1 MGATAVIDGAMGL
14 GLYSTLLVVTMAAY
28 VWSCLRARSCFRVS
42 VQTVFHCFLLSFLC
56 VRWVWLALGTF
67 YATDE
72 ESPVTFVLNR
82 LAFCL
87 YFTSFLLV
95 LFYWMETY
103 HRNYI
108 DVDGVGAFLPRLRW
122 VFVVTVVAIYIFQL
136 AILIL
141 FLASGEERDGD
152 PIYDA
157 NIIADACLFLLYAL
171 LFLIYG
177 LRILVER
184 RDQATQLWGDMK
196 EVWKML
202 VTTMIFTACFCCRV
216 VMFLYRPV
224 TGHYLPDT
232 VFIFLAYYV
241 PEVVPSALQVYIVT
255 TSKEKAIRDN
265 QFIEDLYSAD
275 SDEEPSDNSTDLSP
289 TNSDQL
295 PPLLLHQDGLTFP
308 HVGPTEVV
316 SSESTA
322 LLQYSRTRTSIY

>member
-1 MGATAVIDGAMGL
+1 L
-14 GLYSTLLVVTMAAY
+14 
-28 VWSCLRARSCFRVS
+28 
-42 VQTVFHCFLLSFLC
+42 QTS
-56 VRWVWLALGTF
+56 
-67 YATDE
+67 D
-72 ESPVTFVLNR
+72 ESPVTFILNR
-82 LAFCL
+82 FAFCL

-122 VFVVTVVAIYIFQL
+122 VFLVTVVAIYIFQF
-136 AILIL
+136 AILVL

-157 NIIADACLFLLYAL
+157 NIIADACLFLIYAV

-184 RDQATQLWGDMK
+184 RAQATQLWGDMQ

-202 VTTMIFTACFCCRV
+202 GTTMIFTACFCCRV

-224 TGHYLPDT
+224 TGNYLDQT
-232 VFIFLAYYV
+232 LFIFLAYYI
-241 PEVVPSALQVYIVT
+241 PELVPSALQVYIVT

-265 QFIEDLYSAD
+265 QFIEDLYAN
-275 SDEEPSDNSTDLSP
+275 SDEEPSGTDSV
-289 TNSDQL
+289 SE
-295 PPLLLHQDGLTFP
+295 PPNDDDASSLAFP
-308 HVGPTEVV
+308 HVGLTGGL

-322 LLQYSRTRTSIY
+322 LLQYSRTRTSVY

>member
-1 MGATAVIDGAMGL
+1 VVGL
-14 GLYSTLLVVTMAAY
+14 SMYSTLLVITLAAF
-28 VWSCLRARSCFRVS
+28 VWTGFRTGSCFRVS
-42 VQTVFHCFLLSFLC
+42 VQTVFHCFLFSFLC
-56 VRWVWLALGTF
+56 VRWVWLALRTF
-67 YATDE
+67 YQTDD
-72 ESPVTFVLNR
+72 ESPVTFILNR
-82 LAFCL
+82 IAFCL

-122 VFVVTVVAIYIFQL
+122 VFVVTVVAIYIFQM

-157 NIIADACLFLLYAL
+157 NIIADACLFLIYAI
-171 LFLIYG
+171 LFLVYG

-184 RDQATQLWGDMK
+184 RAQATQLWGDMK

-202 VTTMIFTACFCCRV
+202 GTTMIFTACFCCRV

-224 TGHYLPDT
+224 TGSYLHPT
-232 VFIFLAYYV
+232 LFIFMAYYV
-241 PEVVPSALQVYIVT
+241 PELVPSALQVYIVT
-255 TSKEKAIRDN
+255 TSKEKAVRDN
-265 QFIEDLYSAD
+265 QFIEDLYAN
-275 SDEEPSDNSTDLSP
+275 SDEEPGGDTDSTNDQQDEDNNLA
-289 TNSDQL
+289 
-295 PPLLLHQDGLTFP
+295 FP

-322 LLQYSRTRTSIY
+322 LLQYTRTRTSVY